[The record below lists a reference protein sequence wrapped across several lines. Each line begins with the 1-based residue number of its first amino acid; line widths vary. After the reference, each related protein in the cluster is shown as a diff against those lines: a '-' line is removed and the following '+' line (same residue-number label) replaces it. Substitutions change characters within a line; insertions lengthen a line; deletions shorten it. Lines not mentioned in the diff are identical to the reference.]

1 MYILDEMNES
11 QQPLFQI
18 RMELQNAQIKFIPD
32 LNTER
37 ENNFSNY
44 INNMI
49 MYIENMIDIVPHVVH
64 TESTCK
70 VSFYIC

>member
-1 MYILDEMNES
+1 MNEG

-18 RMELQNAQIKFIPD
+18 RMELQNALIKFIPD
-32 LNTER
+32 LNTEC
-37 ENNFSNY
+37 EHNFSNY

-49 MYIENMIDIVPHVVH
+49 TYIENMIDIGPHVVH

-70 VSFYIC
+70 VSFYTS